1 MRTAV
6 IYKSISGFTKTY
18 AEWIAEDLG
27 ADLFALERVPESIFS
42 DYGTI
47 VFGGSLHAVGLNG
60 VKFLNRNFEKLAGKK
75 LVVFAVGASPN
86 RDGIPEEVLN
96 KNFTAER
103 RKGIAFFYFR
113 GGFDFSKL
121 DLPNR
126 ILMTV
131 FKWSLKRKK
140 TRTADEQ
147 GMLDAYDKPADFT
160 DRGSVEPLVEYVRS
174 LG

>member
-1 MRTAV
+1 MKTAV
-6 IYKSISGFTKTY
+6 VYKSISGFTKTY

-27 ADLFALERVPESIFS
+27 ADLFALDRVSDSVFS
-42 DYGTI
+42 EYDAI
-47 VFGGSLHAVGLNG
+47 VFGGSLHAVGING
-60 VKFLNRNFEKLAGKK
+60 VKFLNRNFEKLDGKK
-75 LVVFAVGASPN
+75 VVVFAVGASPN
-86 RDGIPEEVLN
+86 REGIPDEVLN

-103 RKGIAFFYFR
+103 RKEIRFFYFR

-121 DLPNR
+121 DLPNK

-140 TRTADEQ
+140 SRTEDEQ
-147 GMLDAYDKPADFT
+147 GMLEAYRKPMDFT
-160 DRGSVEPLVEYVRS
+160 DRESVKPLLEYVRS